1 MGWIGC
7 ARCEKFWRN
16 IVAQTFALIA
26 PHQPILHRVSC
37 SNEMVPN
44 APKLYEM
51 QQNISLGSNGV
62 HLVRLLQK
70 FRCNFVAWT
79 FALIVPIRPVLHRV
93 SCSKKMNPNAPKHY
107 ETYQNMS
114 LGSNAVDRLHLL
126 RIIPIWLHGINFA
139 LIAPVQFVLYRVYC
153 RNETIP
159 NAPKHYETRQNM
171 SLGSYGL
178 DWVRSLRKIPTRLRG
193 TNFCTNCTSSARF
206 APSFS
211 AAIKQSQMH
220 QDTMKR
226 TKTWGYGPMGWIGF
240 ARCEKLWR
248 DFMAWVA
255 LIALDK
261 PVLHRVYCRNK
272 TIPNAP
278 EHYKTRQNLSLG
290 SDGLDRVCSLRKI
303 LTQLRGS
310 NFCINCTNSAHFA
323 PSFMQ
328 SRNGPKCN
336 QTLRNAT
343 KHEFGVL
350 WGGSSV
356 FAAKIPMQL
365 FGTNFCISCTSLAR
379 FAPSFLQ

>member
-44 APKLYEM
+44 APKLYET
-51 QQNISLGSNGV
+51 QQNMSLGSNGV

-79 FALIVPIRPVLHRV
+79 FALIVPVRPVLHRV

-193 TNFCTNCTSSARF
+193 TNFWINCTSSAH
-206 APSFS
+206 FS
-211 AAIKQSQMH
+211 SSLKQ
-220 QDTMKR
+220 
-226 TKTWGYGPMGWIGF
+226 
-240 ARCEKLWR
+240 
-248 DFMAWVA
+248 
-255 LIALDK
+255 
-261 PVLHRVYCRNK
+261 
-272 TIPNAP
+272 
-278 EHYKTRQNLSLG
+278 
-290 SDGLDRVCSLRKI
+290 
-303 LTQLRGS
+303 
-310 NFCINCTNSAHFA
+310 
-323 PSFMQ
+323 
-328 SRNGPKCN
+328 
-336 QTLRNAT
+336 
-343 KHEFGVL
+343 
-350 WGGSSV
+350 
-356 FAAKIPMQL
+356 
-365 FGTNFCISCTSLAR
+365 
-379 FAPSFLQ
+379 